1 MCELHLKQVKKCMEG
16 TRGKNIKVIFLQ
28 LVYFPYFCV
37 HVYTLYKWKKQAF
50 STYILYT
57 SVQLFPE

>member
-1 MCELHLKQVKKCMEG
+1 MCELHLKQVNKCMEG

-50 STYILYT
+50 FYIHTL
-57 SVQLFPE
+57 L